1 MARVL
6 EDKDTLV
13 LKAEKILEA
22 LGVTPEDAAKTIDVL
37 VDADQRGIESH
48 GLVRLKL
55 YVEHIVRGSIKPQ
68 SSITVTENGATALVD
83 GDNGLGQV
91 VTMEAMDTV
100 MKLAKQ
106 YGIGCVAVHNS
117 NHFGPAGYY
126 TRKMAEAGYIGFITS
141 MAGPSVAPF
150 GGLDKLLGTNP
161 FSIAFPAQNQI
172 FCADM
177 ATSAAAKGKIR
188 IYGMKGQPIPL
199 GWALDKEGKD
209 TTDPDVG
216 VNGILLPMAGHKG
229 YCIAMAVDALS
240 SLLSGALLSYESS
253 AISNLDITKPANTGH
268 FLAAVDISRFLPLE
282 QFKERAQVWF
292 DKLKASTPRNN
303 ATIMIP
309 GEPEDFK
316 LVETG
321 SDKVDLLQKTA
332 DMVDAYYKK
341 YVVEK

>member
-1 MARVL
+1 MARVI
-6 EDKDTLV
+6 EDRQALTE
-13 LKAEKILEA
+13 KAEKILTA
-22 LGVTPEDAAKTIDVL
+22 IGVTPEDAAKTIDVL
-37 VDADQRGIESH
+37 VDADMRGIESH

-55 YVEHIVRGSIKPQ
+55 YVEHIVKGSVKPQ
-68 SSITVTENGATALVD
+68 SAIKVIKNGATALVD

-91 VTMEAMDTV
+91 VTMKAMDTV
-100 MKLAKQ
+100 LELAKQ
-106 YGIGCVAVHNS
+106 YGVGCVAVRNS

-126 TRKMAEAGYIGFITS
+126 TRKMAQQGYVGFITS

-161 FSIAFPAQNQI
+161 FSIAFPAEKQV

-188 IYGMKGQPIPL
+188 IYGMKGESIPL
-199 GWALDKEGKD
+199 GWALDKDGND
-209 TTDPDVG
+209 TTDPQEG
-216 VNGILLPMAGHKG
+216 VKGILLPMAGHKG

-240 SLLSGALLSYESS
+240 SLLSGAFLSYESS
-253 AISNLDITKPANTGH
+253 AVSNLDITRPANTGH
-268 FLAAVDISRFLPLE
+268 FLAAVDISRFLPLD
-282 QFKERAQVWF
+282 QFEKRAQVWF
-292 DKLKASTPRNN
+292 DKIKASTPRNG

-316 LVETG
+316 MAETG
-321 SDKVDLLQKTA
+321 DDKVSLLQATA

-341 YVVEK
+341 YAG